1 MNIDLGKLL
10 LRLGFGGAMIPHGYS
25 KLERLLEH
33 GTDAQF
39 ADPFG
44 IGMFPTL
51 LLAILSEVICP
62 ILVIFGIK
70 TRFAAIPVIITMVI
84 AAFVA
89 HAGDPWAKKE
99 MAFLYLIAYTVI
111 ALIGAGRYAINRD

>member
-62 ILVIFGIK
+62 ILVILGIK

-89 HAGDPWAKKE
+89 HADDPWAKKE

>member
-1 MNIDLGKLL
+1 
-10 LRLGFGGAMIPHGYS
+10 MIPHGYS

-62 ILVIFGIK
+62 ILVILGIK

>member
-10 LRLGFGGAMIPHGYS
+10 LRLGFGGAMIPHGIS
-25 KLERLLEH
+25 KLERLLAS

-44 IGMFPTL
+44 IGMFPSL
-51 LLAILSEVICP
+51 ILAIIAELICP
-62 ILVIFGIK
+62 ILIILGIK
-70 TRFAAIPVIITMVI
+70 TRFAAIPVIITMVV
-84 AAFVA
+84 AAFIA
-89 HAGDPWAKKE
+89 HAGDPWGKKE
-99 MAFLYLIAYTVI
+99 MAFLYLIAYSTI

>member
-33 GTDAQF
+33 GTGAQF

-62 ILVIFGIK
+62 ILVILGIK